1 MAKAKLANN
10 QELHAFGLTALKA
23 ITEQGDYDETAAR
36 IYNSAVFGTTSF
48 LCLIVLYYMG
58 QTDSPASY
66 KQKADKVI
74 TTLLREIDMER

>member
-23 ITEQGDYDETAAR
+23 ITEQGDYDEVAIR

-48 LCLIVLYYMG
+48 QCLIELYYMG
-58 QTDSPASY
+58 QTESPASY